1 LGIIEV
7 VPENNCI
14 KMSEKKSVNPV
25 KYFISGGFGG
35 VCTVVAGH
43 PLDTIK
49 VLIKYV

>member
-1 LGIIEV
+1 
-7 VPENNCI
+7 
-14 KMSEKKSVNPV
+14 MSSEKSASPI

-49 VLIKYV
+49 VS